1 MTSKLNTCGQKV
13 NPIRF
18 FPFGATL
25 LSLLRQKSAAQ
36 KELQKRPAGH
46 TAGLFLALDHEYF
59 ANSSPEVKQ
68 RHALY
73 PAVIPQNV
81 ITSPKL

>member
-1 MTSKLNTCGQKV
+1 MTPKLNTCGQIM

-18 FPFGATL
+18 FRFGATL
-25 LSLLRQKSAAQ
+25 LTLLRQKSAVQ

-46 TAGLFLALDHEYF
+46 TAGLFLSLNREYF
-59 ANSSPEVKQ
+59 ANSSPEVKH

-73 PAVIPQNV
+73 PAVIPQTV

>member
-1 MTSKLNTCGQKV
+1 VKSKK
-13 NPIRF
+13 
-18 FPFGATL
+18 
-25 LSLLRQKSAAQ
+25 

-46 TAGLFLALDHEYF
+46 TAGLFLSLNREYF

-68 RHALY
+68 RRKLY